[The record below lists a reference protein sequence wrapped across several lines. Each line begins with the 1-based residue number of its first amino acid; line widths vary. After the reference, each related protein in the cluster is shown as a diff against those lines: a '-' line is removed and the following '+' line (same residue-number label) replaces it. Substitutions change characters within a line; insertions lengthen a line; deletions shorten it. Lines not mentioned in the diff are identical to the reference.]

1 MCCIRCEDQ
10 SSLTPHGYC
19 ADCLAVVHTEVEFGF
34 FRLGEYLE
42 RWAEFAAWCDARGLV
57 AC

>member
-1 MCCIRCEDQ
+1 MPR
-10 SSLTPHGYC
+10 GYC
-19 ADCLAVVHTEVEFGF
+19 AECLAVTHAEVEFGW

-42 RWAEFAAWCDARGLV
+42 RWAEFAAWCDARGLA

>member
-1 MCCIRCEDQ
+1 MCCIRCQERD
-10 SSLTPHGYC
+10 SLVPRGYC
-19 ADCLAVVHTEVEFGF
+19 ADCLSTTHSEVEFGW

-42 RWAEFAAWCDARGLV
+42 RWAEFTAWCEARGLA